1 MCLFVSA
8 SDHDVSTIYITSTMM
23 FLNFYQDLAYC
34 KFHSPRKPSILS
46 RLGVVE
52 RKSFLQPQVIDT
64 SWPWTLPLSV
74 VATQPASF
82 LLFPGRFAAGSL

>member
-1 MCLFVSA
+1 MCLLVNA
-8 SDHDVSTIYITSTMM
+8 SDHDVSTIDITSTMM
-23 FLNFYQDLAYC
+23 FLDFYQDLAYC
-34 KFHSPRKPSILS
+34 KFPSPREPSILS
-46 RLGVVE
+46 RLGVAE

-82 LLFPGRFAAGSL
+82 LLFPGRFATEAL